1 MSAPL
6 ENGRSLPR
14 AYASAV
20 IDLLER
26 CAREEA
32 GAVARAAEIVART
45 LARGGLVY
53 VFGSGHSHMLGE
65 EAFYR
70 AGGLAR
76 VCPILVPPYM
86 LHEGAV
92 ESTRLERESGHAER
106 ILAGYD
112 IRPDCDCLVIA
123 SNSGV
128 NALPLEV
135 GQLARDRG
143 VPVIA
148 ITSVAYSRSVPDR
161 PVRLYEL
168 ADVAIDNHCPPGD
181 ALVPVGDG
189 LPPMGPGSTIV
200 GAFVLNSILLGAA
213 ERLLASGARPEVFL
227 SSNMPGAHEV
237 NHALTAELRERIPH
251 L

>member
-1 MSAPL
+1 VTAAID
-6 ENGRSLPR
+6 GARRLPR
-14 AYASAV
+14 DYADA
-20 IDLLER
+20 ITALLAR
-26 CAREEA
+26 CAHEEA
-32 GAVARAAEIVART
+32 GSIREAARLVART
-45 LARGGLVY
+45 LVRDGLVY

-92 ESTRLERESGHAER
+92 ESTRLERQSGHAER
-106 ILAGYD
+106 ILSGYD
-112 IRPDCDCLVIA
+112 LDPQRDCLVVA

-135 GQLARDRG
+135 AQLARDRG
-143 VPVIA
+143 IPVIA
-148 ITSVAYSRSVPDR
+148 ITSLSYSRSVPDR
-161 PVRLYEL
+161 PLRLYEL
-168 ADVAIDNHCPPGD
+168 ADVALDNHCPPGD
-181 ALVPVGDG
+181 ALIEVRAD
-189 LPPMGPGSTIV
+189 LPQMGPGSTIV
-200 GAFVLNSILLGAA
+200 GAFLLNSILLGAA
-213 ERLLASGARPEVFL
+213 EELLSSGARPEVYL
-227 SSNMPGAHEV
+227 SANMPGAEES

>member
-1 MSAPL
+1 MTAVAGAGQSW
-6 ENGRSLPR
+6 PR
-14 AYASAV
+14 TYASA
-20 IDLLER
+20 IIALLDV

-32 GAVARAAEIVART
+32 GAIARAAEIAAT
-45 LARGGLVY
+45 AMAGGGLVY

-92 ESTRLERESGHAER
+92 ESTRLERETGHAEQ
-106 ILAGYD
+106 ILSGYD
-112 IRPDCDCLVIA
+112 IRPDRDCLVVA

-143 VPVIA
+143 IPVIA

-161 PVRLYEL
+161 SVRLYEL

-181 ALVPVGDG
+181 ALVRVGDG

-200 GAFVLNSILLGAA
+200 GAFVLNSVLLGAA

-227 SSNMPGAHEV
+227 SSNMPGAHQV
-237 NHALTAELRERIPH
+237 NRALTAELRARIPH

>member
-1 MSAPL
+1 MGAVEAAPRTAN
-6 ENGRSLPR
+6 E
-14 AYASAV
+14 YAAAIAEL
-20 IDLLER
+20 IDT
-26 CAREEA
+26 CARVEA
-32 GAVARAAEIVART
+32 DAIERAGDIVAET
-45 LARGGLVY
+45 LARRGLVY

-70 AGGLAR
+70 AGGLAQ

-92 ESTRLERESGHAER
+92 TSTRLERETGHAER

-112 IRPDCDCLVIA
+112 VNPERDCMVVA

-128 NALPLEV
+128 NALPLEMA
-135 GQLARDRG
+135 QIARARG
-143 VPVIA
+143 IPVIA
-148 ITSVAYSRSVPDR
+148 ITSFAYSRSVPDR
-161 PVRLYEL
+161 PVRLYEV

-181 ALVPVGDG
+181 ALVTVDRD

-200 GAFVLNSILLGAA
+200 GAFLLNSILLAAA
-213 ERLLASGARPEVFL
+213 EELTRSGHRPAVYL
-227 SSNMPGAHEV
+227 SANMPGAAES
-237 NHALTAELRERIPH
+237 NHALTAGLRRRIPH

>member
-1 MSAPL
+1 MTAAV
-6 ENGRSLPR
+6 ETERSLPR
-14 AYASAV
+14 TYASAV
-20 IDLLER
+20 VALLDV

-32 GAVARAAEIVART
+32 GAIARAAEIAAT
-45 LARGGLVY
+45 AMAAGGLVY

-92 ESTRLERESGHAER
+92 KSTRLERETGHAER
-106 ILAGYD
+106 ILSGYD
-112 IRPDCDCLVIA
+112 IRPDRDCLVVA

-143 VPVIA
+143 IPVIA
-148 ITSVAYSRSVPDR
+148 ITSIAYSRSVPDR
-161 PVRLYEL
+161 SVRLYEL

-200 GAFVLNSILLGAA
+200 GAFVLNSVLLGAA

-227 SSNMPGAHEV
+227 SSNMPGAHQV
-237 NHALTAELRERIPH
+237 NRALTAELRERIPH